1 MKKIIYLATVAVLLL
16 PIGPNIKSVEARADN
31 VVVVANSNSGIQL
44 TQQEVKSLF
53 MGGAVAADLKPVA
66 LPANNPTRVV
76 FNTKVLGL
84 TETRVQSYWAQM
96 RFTGRKKPP
105 LEVQDQISLI
115 EYLLANP
122 NTVGYLPLDADIP
135 AELSV
140 VYRPEQSR

>member
-1 MKKIIYLATVAVLLL
+1 MKKIIYLATVAILFSA
-16 PIGPNIKSVEARADN
+16 IGLNIKSVEARADN

-53 MGGAVAADLKPVA
+53 MGGAVTADLKPVA

-105 LEVQDQISLI
+105 LEVQDQLSLI

-135 AELSV
+135 SELSV
-140 VYRPEQSR
+140 VYSPEQSR